1 MPATFIGVR
10 HFSPACAHLVRSTID
25 LLRPA
30 YVLVEGPADFNPRLP
45 ELLLGHELPVA
56 IFTHLRS
63 KEREHASWTPFCE
76 YSPEWVALTAGTAV
90 GAEVRFIDLPAWH
103 PAFEDRINVYADAE
117 ARYADA
123 MERLCQAY
131 AVDNF
136 DTLWDHVF
144 EVSGDA
150 SGLATFFDVVRGA
163 AEAGASD
170 SAREEYMA
178 AWVRAAV
185 EDAGERPVVV
195 VTGGFHRPAL
205 VRLSASGNSSNSSKD
220 SSSGDSS
227 WPEVPVPP
235 EDASRGSYLVPYS
248 FRRLDAFTGYQSG
261 MPSPAYYQRLW
272 EHGPA
277 KAATALMETVVRRLR
292 KRKQRVSTA
301 DLIAA
306 RTLAE
311 GLARLRGHPHPA
323 RTDVLDGLASAL
335 VTNVLDEPLPW
346 TRRGELVPGTDPVI
360 VEMVAALSGDRV
372 GALHP
377 DTPLPPLVHDVA
389 AELER
394 HGLSGTGPVHLDL
407 TTDLPRSRLL
417 HRLRVLKIPGYQRLS
432 GPATGIDP
440 VLHEEWHRS
449 TSDRQLPALIEAGAH
464 GPTLADAATA
474 VLTARLATDD
484 LAPALFDAT
493 FCGLTDVSLAVLD
506 VLRPKVAQAADLSE
520 FAVLLATVLGLW
532 RHDHLLGTAGSPLLG
547 SVLAA
552 SVSRILWL
560 AEGIHSGPAPADPKR
575 LAALTGLR
583 DTLVHYSS
591 SEDREAA
598 LAVMRRIANDQT
610 APPDLRGAAFGLTWS
625 LGDEVDP
632 QPAIRGATT
641 TTTLGD
647 WLAGLFALAR
657 EEVLATA
664 GPVLSTLD
672 DVVASFG
679 DKDFLVAVPALRGAF
694 AYFPPQDRE
703 TIAEGLLARRG
714 MRGSAKSLLRLSVAP
729 LEAAE
734 LAELEAHVDELLAR
748 EGLAEER

>member
-10 HFSPACAHLVRSTID
+10 HFSPACAHLVRSTIES
-25 LLRPA
+25 LRPA
-30 YVLVEGPADFNPRLP
+30 YVLVEGPADFNARLP
-45 ELLLGHELPVA
+45 ELLLGHDLPVA

-63 KEREHASWTPFCE
+63 DEREHASWTPFCE
-76 YSPEWVALTAGTAV
+76 YSPEWVALTAGIRA

-103 PAFEDRINVYADAE
+103 PAFEDRVNVYADAE

-123 MERLCQAY
+123 MERLCRAY

-144 EVSGDA
+144 EVSGDT
-150 SGLATFFDVVRGA
+150 SGLAAFFDVVRGA
-163 AEAGASD
+163 ADAGASD

-185 EDAGERPVVV
+185 AAAGDRPVVV

-205 VRLSASGNSSNSSKD
+205 VRLAG
-220 SSSGDSS
+220 SGDVS
-227 WPEVPVPP
+227 WPEVPKPP
-235 EDASRGSYLVPYS
+235 ADASCGSYLVPYS

-272 EHGPA
+272 AHGPER
-277 KAATALMETVVRRLR
+277 AATGLMETVVRRLR
-292 KRKQRVSTA
+292 KRRQRVSTA

-306 RTLAE
+306 RTLAD
-311 GLARLRGHPHPA
+311 GLARLRGHPYPA

-335 VTNVLDEPLPW
+335 VTNALDEPLPW
-346 TRRGELVPGTDPVI
+346 TRRGELVPGTDPVV

-372 GALHP
+372 GTLHA

-394 HGLSGTGPVHLDL
+394 HDLSGKGPVHLDL
-407 TTDLPRSRLL
+407 PTDLVRSRVL
-417 HRLRVLKIPGYQRLS
+417 HRLRVLEIPGYKRLT

-440 VLHEEWHRS
+440 VLHEEWQRS
-449 TSDRQLPALIEAGAH
+449 TSDQQLPALIEAGAH

-474 VLTARLATDD
+474 VLTGRLASDD
-484 LAPALFDAT
+484 LATALFDAT

-547 SVLAA
+547 SVLEA
-552 SVSRILWL
+552 SVSRVLWL
-560 AEGIHSGPAPADPKR
+560 AEGLHGGPAPADPKR
-575 LAALTGLR
+575 LAALVGLR

-591 SEDREAA
+591 PADREAA
-598 LAVMRRIANDQT
+598 LAVMRRVAKDQK

-632 QPAIRGATT
+632 QPAIRGATST
-641 TTTLGD
+641 SMLGD

-657 EEVLATA
+657 EEVLARDTLPET
-664 GPVLSTLD
+664 GSVLSTLD
-672 DVVASFG
+672 DVVAAFT
-679 DKDFLVAVPALRGAF
+679 DKDFLVAIPALRGAF

-703 TIAEGLLARRG
+703 TIAERLLARRG
-714 MRGSAKSLLRLSVAP
+714 VQGSARSLLKLTVAP

-734 LAELEAHVDELLAR
+734 LAALEAHVDELLAR
-748 EGLAEER
+748 EGLAEET